1 MYCCSSEWIQ
11 FLGVT
16 MKSCRF
22 LQSKRQTSSKPYYQL
37 LRWDSDCHLDGQL
50 HTTPGEEDRLW
61 LAMLVS
67 HLHQLPPAAEGL
79 VTLTMLVSVQ
89 QKPKDYFKLTSLC
102 CFESQKS
109 GKLQAQTQK
118 LVLWD
123 HLLMWEIGSSPEK
136 ILSVVF
142 STVSWTKLSL
152 LFVFNNSSVNWK
164 LQGIFPHVL
173 THCLHPL
180 GCRSVTVG
188 MAHALLTVLSTSF
201 SRKQELKAFWLGK
214 KKKKHPNK
222 KERKETW
229 QHWADRRGKEAV
241 SPAPVFTSG
250 WEYKYLLTPWPQRY
264 QQLSIA
270 FRPSGGRLA
279 SWINGFVASNDFITK
294 KGGHWAWGDCWQPHR
309 AALQYSLAQSPPQA
323 PLSPVVH
330 RAHLAAPCRFPRHRL
345 PYDRLF
351 FCQKTLNNIDLHVLA
366 SPLLMEHASA
376 FTSN

>member
-214 KKKKHPNK
+214 KKKKTPKQKRK
-222 KERKETW
+222 KRNLATLSWSKGEGGSITGTRIHKWLRIQIPTYTMAPEVPATQYCLQAFWRQVGFLDKWFCCFQWLHHKE
-229 QHWADRRGKEAV
+229 
-241 SPAPVFTSG
+241 G
-250 WEYKYLLTPWPQRY
+250 WPLGLGGLL
-264 QQLSIA
+264 
-270 FRPSGGRLA
+270 
-279 SWINGFVASNDFITK
+279 
-294 KGGHWAWGDCWQPHR
+294 
-309 AALQYSLAQSPPQA
+309 AAAQSCA
-323 PLSPVVH
+323 PIFPGSITSPSTIISS
-330 RAHLAAPCRFPRHRL
+330 RAQSSSRR
-345 PYDRLF
+345 
-351 FCQKTLNNIDLHVLA
+351 
-366 SPLLMEHASA
+366 SM
-376 FTSN
+376 